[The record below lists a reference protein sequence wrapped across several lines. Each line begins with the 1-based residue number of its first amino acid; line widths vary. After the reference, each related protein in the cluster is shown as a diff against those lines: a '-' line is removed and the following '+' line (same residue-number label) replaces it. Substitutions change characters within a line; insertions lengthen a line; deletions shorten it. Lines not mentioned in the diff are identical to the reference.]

1 MNLPAFCHEMKS
13 IYFEGRTSVA
23 KALGMI
29 ETLGPA
35 ASIAVADAM
44 LKSAD
49 VMLVKQEE
57 VSQALYTILVEGELS
72 AVQAA
77 VETGK
82 RIAEKLGALIAF
94 QVIANPDTETRKL
107 F

>member
-1 MNLPAFCHEMKS
+1 M
-13 IYFEGRTSVA
+13 A
-23 KALGMI
+23 KAVGMI

-94 QVIANPDTETRKL
+94 QVIANPDEGTRKL